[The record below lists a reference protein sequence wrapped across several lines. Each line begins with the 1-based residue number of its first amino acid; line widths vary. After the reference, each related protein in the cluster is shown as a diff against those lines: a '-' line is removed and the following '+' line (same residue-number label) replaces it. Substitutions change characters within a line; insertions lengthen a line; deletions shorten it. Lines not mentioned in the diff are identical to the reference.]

1 MVEVKSSPAVSIPR
15 GYDISRRDAHHV
27 DIESLRTDTPG
38 CAKVAHLN
46 NAGAALPPRPVI
58 EAVNGHFTLESEIGG
73 YEAAEQN
80 AEAVQHFYNAVAE
93 LIGARAD
100 EIAYVENATRAWDM
114 AFYSIPF
121 ADGDRILTTT
131 SEYSSNAIAYQQVA
145 AAKGARVD
153 VVPDEADG
161 TLSLDALEAELAKGD
176 VRLVSLNHI
185 PTQNGLV
192 NPAAEV
198 GRLCREHGVL
208 YLLDACQSVGHLAVD
223 VGEIGCDMLSATGRK
238 YLRGPRGTGFL
249 YVRREIVQTLVPP
262 FLDLHAAEWKA
273 PDGFAM
279 RGDAQRFETW
289 ERYVAGQIGLGVAA
303 DYAARLGMAEIE
315 SRVSTLGTTLREE
328 LADRPGVTVHD
339 KGTRPSGIVTFSVDG
354 HEPAAIKAAA
364 RAHGV
369 NINVTNPASHGYD
382 PHVRPTA
389 VRASVHYYNT
399 EEELDRLLSV
409 LP

>member
-1 MVEVKSSPAVSIPR
+1 M
-15 GYDISRRDAHHV
+15 
-27 DIESLRTDTPG
+27 DIESLRDDTPG

-46 NAGAALPPRPVI
+46 NAGAALPPSPVI
-58 EAVNGHFTLESEIGG
+58 EAVNEHFALEAEIGG

-80 AEAVQHFYNAVAE
+80 ADRVQHFYDAVAG
-93 LIGARAD
+93 LLGARAE

-114 AFYSIPF
+114 VFYSIPF
-121 ADGDRILTTT
+121 AEGDRILTTT

-185 PTQNGLV
+185 PTHNGLV
-192 NPAAEV
+192 NPVAEV

-208 YLLDACQSVGHLAVD
+208 YLLDACQSVGQLAVD
-223 VGEIGCDMLSATGRK
+223 VEEIGCDMLSATGRK

-249 YVRREIVQTLVPP
+249 YVRRGIVRTLVPP
-262 FLDLHAAEWKA
+262 FLDLLAAEWKA
-273 PDGFAM
+273 PDGYEL
-279 RGDAQRFETW
+279 RDDARRFETW

-303 DYAARLGMAEIE
+303 DYASRVGPAEIE
-315 SRVSTLGTTLREE
+315 ARVTALAARLRQE
-328 LADRPGVTVHD
+328 LAARPGITVHD
-339 KGTRPSGIVTFSVDG
+339 KGARPSGLVTFSVDG
-354 HEPAAIKAAA
+354 HEPAAIKDAA
-364 RAHGV
+364 RARGV
-369 NINVTNPASHGYD
+369 NINVTHPASHGYD
-382 PHVRPTA
+382 PNARPAA

-399 EEELDRLLSV
+399 EEELDLLLSA

>member
-1 MVEVKSSPAVSIPR
+1 M
-15 GYDISRRDAHHV
+15 
-27 DIESLRTDTPG
+27 DIERLRRDTPG

-46 NAGAALPPRPVI
+46 NAGAALPPIPVI
-58 EAVNGHFTLESEIGG
+58 EAVSEHFALESTIGG

-80 AEAVQHFYNAVAE
+80 DAAIRHFYDAVAR
-93 LIGARAD
+93 LVGARAD

-131 SEYSSNAIAYQQVA
+131 SEYSSNAIAYQQMA

-153 VVPDEADG
+153 VVPDEAGG

-176 VRLVSLNHI
+176 VRLVSLNHV

-208 YLLDACQSVGHLAVD
+208 FLLDACQSVGQLAID
-223 VGEIGCDMLSATGRK
+223 VNEIGCDMLSATGRK

-249 YVRREIVQTLVPP
+249 YVRREILRTLVPP
-262 FLDLHAAEWKA
+262 FLDLQAATWKA
-273 PDGFAM
+273 PDGFEL
-279 RGDAQRFETW
+279 RDDAQRFETW

-303 DYAARLGMAEIE
+303 AYAADLGMADIE
-315 SRVSTLGTTLREE
+315 TRVTGLAARLREE
-328 LADRPGVTVHD
+328 LAARPGVAVLD
-339 KGTRPSGIVTFSVDG
+339 KGARPSGIVTFSVDG
-354 HEPAAIKAAA
+354 HDPAAVKDAA
-364 RAHGV
+364 RKHGV
-369 NINVTNPASHGYD
+369 NINVTNPLSHGYD
-382 PHVRPTA
+382 PDARPAA

-399 EEELDRLLSV
+399 EEELERLLAA
-409 LP
+409 LPKE